1 MCYTPSKERSQHPPI
16 ISKRQESSHLG
27 YCPDADIWTTPAY
40 TAQSTMRAERR
51 HPKRPD
57 WSVSSWRAARH
68 SFSRKLR
75 VSFRTTL
82 DPIVVAARHRFDQI
96 VQSQNQ
102 SQPSLTLAAQSY
114 LQLLT
119 KTDLSLRLKPVLA
132 CHSYQKDVHR
142 KKSMSPSEQV
152 CKNMD
157 GITLRDDC
165 IDV

>member
-1 MCYTPSKERSQHPPI
+1 MLYSIQGTVSAPADHHQAPRI
-16 ISKRQESSHLG
+16 ESSGILPRCRHMDNACSHRA
-27 YCPDADIWTTPAY
+27 CPY
-40 TAQSTMRAERR
+40 VAELR

-132 CHSYQKDVHR
+132 CHSCQEDVHE
-142 KKSMSPSEQV
+142 KKSVTTSEQV
-152 CKNMD
+152 WD
-157 GITLRDDC
+157 
-165 IDV
+165 